1 MITSRI
7 LPVAN
12 LIGCVL
18 ITGIIVVQWLKERGF
33 NHQIETLNEQL
44 VTAHDELE
52 SGKARALALENDV
65 TQLKESVE
73 STVLARKEAE
83 EALAKVTVERD
94 AQVAAQTAAAQ
105 KLMQEQVQVW
115 EKAIADR
122 DARIRELGN
131 SLGTTRARLDAA
143 IEKLKEAGAR

>member
-1 MITSRI
+1 MTASRI
-7 LPVAN
+7 LPVVN
-12 LIGCVL
+12 LVGCVL
-18 ITGIIVVQWLKERGF
+18 ITGIIVVQWLKERDY
-33 NHQIETLNEQL
+33 NHRIEVLDGERVAANDA
-44 VTAHDELE
+44 VTA
-52 SGKARALALENDV
+52 GKARILALENDV
-65 TQLKESVE
+65 SQLKESVE
-73 STVLARKEAE
+73 STVVARRESE
-83 EALAKVTVERD
+83 EALARLTAERD

-122 DARIRELGN
+122 DARIREMGT

>member
-1 MITSRI
+1 MTTSRI

-12 LIGCVL
+12 LIGCLL

-33 NHQIETLNEQL
+33 NHRIEALNEEL
-44 VTAHDELE
+44 VIARDEVE
-52 SGKARALALENDV
+52 SGKTRVAALENDV
-65 TQLKESVE
+65 SQLKESVE

-83 EALAKVTVERD
+83 EALARLTAERD
-94 AQVAAQTAAAQ
+94 AQVAAQTETAQ

-122 DARIRELGN
+122 DARIRELGA

>member
-1 MITSRI
+1 VTTSRI

-12 LIGCVL
+12 LIGCLL

-33 NHQIETLNEQL
+33 NHRIETLNEEL
-44 VTAHDELE
+44 VIARDEVE
-52 SGKARALALENDV
+52 SGKTRAAALENDV
-65 TQLKESVE
+65 SQLKESVE

-83 EALAKVTVERD
+83 DALARLNAERD
-94 AQVAAQTAAAQ
+94 AQVASQTEAAQ
-105 KLMQEQVQVW
+105 KLMQEQVQIW

-122 DARIRELGN
+122 DAKIRELGTT
-131 SLGTTRARLDAA
+131 LGTTRARLDVA